1 MSYSKNTERLIA
13 AIWLHLVAAVG
24 SFHSLNYFWCYNG
37 HIFVVNARKICVIW
51 LKATKN
57 ACKSTSK
64 FCCLYQLFLAR
75 IINVQSKTDS
85 LLINAILLK
94 NEFFRHTESLMDWV
108 VSADDDKITRTC
120 RWYLIAVSSKPKLQF
135 HVVSCCWCCCCCC
148 WRYCCRCSVSDGE
161 LTEGL

>member
-1 MSYSKNTERLIA
+1 MSLQQKYWKTYCS
-13 AIWLHLVAAVG
+13 HLVTFG
-24 SFHSLNYFWCYNG
+24 KQPWDLFIHWNYFWCYNG

-57 ACKSTSK
+57 ACKSTGK

-94 NEFFRHTESLMDWV
+94 SIFFPPHRIPDGLGCVCGWWQDYTDLSLISNCSV
-108 VSADDDKITRTC
+108 LQTKIT
-120 RWYLIAVSSKPKLQF
+120 VP
-135 HVVSCCWCCCCCC
+135 CCQ
-148 WRYCCRCSVSDGE
+148 
-161 LTEGL
+161 